1 MKKILLLI
9 MFLSQIS
16 FGQSRIRSF
25 LTEQK
30 NKKES
35 RWASEH
41 VYRISAFNLSVQNF
55 QQQVFSQN
63 QYSGLGLAYF
73 GSTLV
78 DRPKTQKG
86 FENFIGVTP
95 FLKSAKSTSNT
106 YSANAMIGYFYL
118 KKLNN
123 NFALGGQI
131 NALIGGRLNG
141 NYDNNSVSAE
151 AVIEIAPKL
160 RYEKLFQLFG
170 KNYAL
175 TYTLSAS
182 VLGFGFWTPT
192 YTANF
197 TQNGVG
203 LLSPTNYN
211 HFNSQIM
218 LKMPAGKRFVNFSPV
233 LGYGWNAYI
242 LKANAEQKIINATHS
257 IFLIAHIQKLK

>member
-1 MKKILLLI
+1 MLLI
-9 MFLSQIS
+9 SQLS
-16 FGQSRIRSF
+16 FGQSRIRNF
-25 LTEQK
+25 ILERN
-30 NKKES
+30 NKKET
-35 RWASEH
+35 RWATEH
-41 VYRISAFNLSVQNF
+41 VYRIAALNLSVQNF

-73 GSTLV
+73 SSTLV
-78 DRPKTQKG
+78 DRPKIQKG

-95 FLKSAKSTSNT
+95 FLKSAQSNSNT
-106 YSANAMIGYFYL
+106 YAANAMFGYFYL
-118 KKLNN
+118 KKLNQN
-123 NFALGGQI
+123 IALGGQI
-131 NALIGGRLNG
+131 NALFGGRLNG
-141 NYDNNSVSAE
+141 NYDNNSVSTE
-151 AVIEIAPKL
+151 AVIEIAPKV
-160 RYEKLFQLFG
+160 RYEKPFHFFG
-170 KNYAL
+170 KNFAL

-211 HFNSQIM
+211 HFNSQVF
-218 LKMPAGKRFVNFSPV
+218 LKMPAGKRFVNFSPI

-242 LKANAEQKIINATHS
+242 LKANSEQKIINATHS